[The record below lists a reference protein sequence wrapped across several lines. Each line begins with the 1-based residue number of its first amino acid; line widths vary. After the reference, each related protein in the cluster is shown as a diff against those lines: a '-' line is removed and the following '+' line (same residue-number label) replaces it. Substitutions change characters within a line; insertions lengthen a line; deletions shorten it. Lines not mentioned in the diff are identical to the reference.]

1 MRFESKARNLQN
13 LIGKLKSAKIL
24 PLIIINKD
32 DINKTSTINKIM
44 AQGWENMIV
53 RSSAKCEDSTTSSH
67 AGEFLSIQNISQK
80 TLGKALNE
88 VAKSLPGDDD
98 EIFIQPM
105 CDKLDSFVVA
115 MSASGGANYVSINID
130 NSGDSSSITNGTGS
144 FSKIM
149 VLKTKRTSDKKI
161 NAILELIAELEM
173 IFNCDALDLEA
184 GFVGSEL
191 YLFQVRSIASA
202 SKTLDVSEPLTFIES
217 KIKKISKE
225 RPNIFG
231 KKSIFG
237 IMPDWNPAE
246 ILGLKAKRLAI
257 SLYKELITDKIWALG
272 RAAYG
277 YKDLSD
283 FPLMFD
289 FAGLC
294 YIDVRTSFNSFLPK
308 NLDKKTSQKLVEYY
322 LDELKKNP
330 SKHDKI
336 EFDIAFSSY
345 EFDLEGRLERCA
357 ALNKTQKISLQKKLK
372 QISIGIF
379 KNNSVFYKDLE
390 DIRKLDEK
398 MREYKNTDLASVDKI
413 YWLISECKRYG
424 TKAFSGIARAA
435 FIATSLLNSLVRVGG
450 ISIDEKNKFLSS
462 FSTISG
468 KLASDI
474 SSLSKTDFLAKYGHL
489 RTNTYEI
496 TSPSYNENYEKYF
509 KKASFNKSN
518 ANTEFVPKNVKKIE
532 EILEFHDFKM
542 SVDEFFN
549 FLALAIQAR
558 EEAKF
563 IFTKAL
569 SSVLDEIAIFCKSCG
584 ISKDDASHLD
594 IALLLGFY
602 TRLENIQ
609 AKEQMRTN
617 IAHNKKEY
625 EISCKLSLP
634 PLITDASDVYF
645 FTLDKHTPNFITQKC
660 ISAKP
665 AAPNEEKLD
674 GKIICIHSAD
684 PGYDFIFTHKIAG
697 LITAFGGANSH
708 MAVRANEFGLPSAI
722 GVGDELLERC
732 LSSNII
738 TLDCLN
744 QRIEL

>member
-32 DINKTSTINKIM
+32 DVNKTSTINKII
-44 AQGWENMIV
+44 ARGWENMIV
-53 RSSAKCEDSTTSSH
+53 RSSAKCEDSTASSH
-67 AGEFLSIQNISQK
+67 AGEFLSLQNISQK
-80 TLGKALNE
+80 DLPKAIRM
-88 VAKSLPGDDD
+88 VAYSLPDYDD

-105 CDKLDSFVVA
+105 CEGVTNFVVA
-115 MSASGGANYVSINID
+115 MSAQNESNYVSINID
-130 NSGDSSSITNGTGS
+130 NSGNTKAITDGS
-144 FSKIM
+144 GQFEKII
-149 VLKTKRTSDKKI
+149 VVKNRRTNNSKI
-161 NAILELIAELEM
+161 NAILNLISELET
-173 IFNCDALDLEA
+173 IFNQEAIDIEA
-184 GFVGSEL
+184 GFVGDSL
-191 YLFQVRSIASA
+191 YLFQVRAIIT
-202 SKTLDVSEPLTFIES
+202 KKKIVDVSEYLFYIEK

-345 EFDLEGRLERCA
+345 EFDLAERLERCA

-474 SSLSKTDFLAKYGHL
+474 SSLSKSDFLAKYGHL

-496 TSPSYNENYEKYF
+496 TSPTYSENYEKYF

-518 ANTEFVPKNVKKIE
+518 ANTEFVPKNIKKIE
-532 EILEFHDFKM
+532 GILEFHDFKM

-549 FLALAIQAR
+549 FLALAIQSR

-732 LSSNII
+732 LGSNII